1 MGGAVVQDDDQP
13 FLREATVAQAT
24 VAEPTLTD
32 PGQDYVNIY
41 DHIHHR

>member
-1 MGGAVVQDDDQP
+1 MSSIQTEVERPWQAS
-13 FLREATVAQAT
+13 LAQAT
-24 VAEPTLTD
+24 VAEPTLTA